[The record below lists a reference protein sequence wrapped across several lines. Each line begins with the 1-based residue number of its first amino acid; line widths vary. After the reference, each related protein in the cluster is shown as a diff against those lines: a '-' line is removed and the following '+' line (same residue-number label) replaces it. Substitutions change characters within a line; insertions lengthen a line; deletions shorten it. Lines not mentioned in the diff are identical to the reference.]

1 MCRSEDGRQTMTEDH
16 EHLDILERWAL
27 LPADVHTALLIAE
40 ELDALRDTAAP
51 ETVAQAARY
60 FVRRFPAY
68 RLGWETLIESLRR
81 GGRTDEAAD
90 VSAAFVAMSPDTA
103 SAYWHRGWCL
113 HDAGVTRGAVEQWT
127 RVATLKRGDMDVRC
141 SVADSLLS
149 IGCWQEASDL
159 YQVLLTDVP
168 DNRQCLINNLIAI
181 DSMGDIYRTAAF
193 SRHAIRMSPTIDG
206 FYTCLG
212 RALNNAGDHERA
224 SVCFKRANYLS
235 PKSLV
240 PRLDLGLLLQDLGR
254 LDESIEEFKGILK
267 LDPASSEALLNIG
280 NVYYE
285 EGRVDDTFR
294 HLRWA
299 AHVGTST
306 RSAIANTVMYL
317 HYLPSATR
325 ATIRAAIDDFSRRFA
340 SAPDDRLQAFSKD
353 ADPDRPLTV
362 GLVSSGF
369 HRHPALG
376 FSIKALEN
384 LDRTAFRLIAYHGRP
399 RRDDLTQRLETF
411 ATMKMVGAM
420 NDDRLI
426 EEIRAD
432 GVDILIDMAGH
443 GYGVRLGIYPKR
455 PAPVQVKW
463 VGGLFNTTGVPG
475 VDWLIADA
483 VQVPPGDD
491 KWYSERIH
499 RMPHGYVVFDPV
511 DYAPPVWPLPAQM
524 RDMVTFG
531 SFNNPVKIN
540 ADMVALWARVLK
552 GVPNSRLLLKGKR
565 FGVPEVQARYKT
577 LFGDQ
582 GIDAARV
589 VMRGHTGHLDHL
601 RTYNEVDIA
610 LDPWP
615 YSGGLTTCESLWMGV
630 PVITWPG
637 PTFAGRHAATHLSNV
652 GLSDWIVDSDDAY
665 VDLAASWAHRL
676 TDLAALRKGLRARVA
691 ASPLCDGP
699 RFARHL
705 EAALRH
711 MWRTGLAEVGLIKDG
726 EAPGAASV
734 S

>member
-1 MCRSEDGRQTMTEDH
+1 MTDGH
-16 EHLDILERWAL
+16 GHLDILERWAL

-51 ETVAQAARY
+51 ETVARAARY
-60 FVRRFPAY
+60 FVRRFPSY
-68 RLGWETLIESLRR
+68 RLGWEALIESLRQAD
-81 GGRTDEAAD
+81 RTDEAAE
-90 VSAAFVAMSPDTA
+90 VATAFVAMSPDTA

-113 HDAGVTRGAVEQWT
+113 HDVGAKRDAVEQWQ
-127 RVATLKRGDMDVRC
+127 RAATLKRDDMEVRC

-159 YQVLLTDVP
+159 YQALLMDEP
-168 DNRQCLINNLIAI
+168 DNRHCLINNLVAI
-181 DSMGDIYRTAAF
+181 ESLGDIYKMAEVA
-193 SRHAIRMSPTIDG
+193 RHAIRMHPAING

-212 RALNNAGDHERA
+212 RALKSAGDQDLA
-224 SVCFKRANYLS
+224 AVCFKRSNRLS
-235 PKSLV
+235 PKSV
-240 PRLDLGLLLQDLGR
+240 VSRMDLGLLLQDMGH
-254 LDESIEEFKGILK
+254 LDEAIETFRGVLA
-267 LDPASSEALLNIG
+267 LDPASSEALLNMG
-280 NVYYE
+280 NLYHE
-285 EGRVDDTFR
+285 EGRVDDTFA
-294 HLRWA
+294 HLRWS
-299 AHVGTST
+299 AHAGTSI
-306 RSAIANTVMYL
+306 RAAIANTVMYL

-325 ATIRAAIDDFSRRFA
+325 ATIRAAIDDFASRFA
-340 SAPDDRLQAFSKD
+340 SAPDDRLPAFPKD

-376 FSIKALEN
+376 LSIKALEN
-384 LDRTAFRLIAYHGRP
+384 LDRTAFRLIAYRGRS
-399 RRDDLTQRLETF
+399 RRDDLTRRLEAF

-420 NDDRLI
+420 DDDRLV
-426 EEIRAD
+426 EEIRDD

-443 GYGVRLGIYPKR
+443 GSGIRLGIYPKR

-475 VDWLIADA
+475 MDWLIADA
-483 VQVPPGDD
+483 VQVPPGDET
-491 KWYSERIH
+491 WYSERVY
-499 RMPHGYVVFDPV
+499 RMPDGYIVFDPV
-511 DYAPPVWPLPAQM
+511 HYAPPVWPLPART
-524 RDMVTFG
+524 RDVVTFG
-531 SFNNPVKIN
+531 SFNNPVKVN
-540 ADMVALWARVLK
+540 ADMVALWARVLTR
-552 GVPNSRLLLKGKR
+552 VPNSRLLLKGKR
-565 FGVPEVQARYKT
+565 FGVAEVQARYKT

-589 VMRGHTGHLDHL
+589 VMRGQTGHLDQL

-652 GLSDWIVDSDDAY
+652 GLTDWIVDSDDAY
-665 VDLAASWAHRL
+665 VDLAASWARRL
-676 TDLAALRKGLRARVA
+676 TELAALRKGLRARVA

-705 EAALRH
+705 EAAFRH
-711 MWRTGLAEVGLIKDG
+711 MWRTGLADAGLITGDA
-726 EAPGAASV
+726 APGPAPVA
-734 S
+734 